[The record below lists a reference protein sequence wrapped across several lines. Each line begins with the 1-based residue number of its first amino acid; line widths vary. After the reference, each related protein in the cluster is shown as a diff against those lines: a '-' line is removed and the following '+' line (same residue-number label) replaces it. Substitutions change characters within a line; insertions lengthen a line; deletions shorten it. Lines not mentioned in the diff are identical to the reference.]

1 MITDARVLTAQFVPR
16 DVEHRHEEID
26 RLSTA
31 LDPLL
36 DDQPGENASLFGP
49 TGAGKTCV
57 ARYTLRQLRE
67 QLPGLDAQYVNCW
80 RDGSPFAVRRRLLD
94 AVGDTTDVHR
104 QSTAIDALRE
114 RFRGALDG
122 PFVAVLDEVDQLSST
137 DLLYDLNAT
146 PEVTLVLIANREAEL
161 FADLDDRLDSRLRGG
176 VTVNFDRYGVDELG
190 AILASRAER
199 GLDPG
204 AIDER
209 GLRTIADRA
218 GGDARVAIDAL
229 RAAARAAERRGGD
242 RIADRDLADA
252 VPTARSTIRE
262 RRLET
267 LGEHQRAVYAAIREA
282 GEIAPGPL
290 YDAYSARVA
299 EPRSRRMMRNYC
311 AKLDQYGLIRA
322 EGETRDRRY
331 SVVEV

>member
-1 MITDARVLTAQFVPR
+1 MITDARVLTAEFVPR

-26 RLSTA
+26 RLSAA
-31 LDPLL
+31 LDPIL
-36 DDQPGENASLFGP
+36 DDQPGENAYLFGP

-57 ARYTLRQLRE
+57 ARYTLRQLRDR
-67 QLPGLDAQYVNCW
+67 LPGLDAQYVNCW

-94 AVGDTTDVHR
+94 AVADTAAVHR
-104 QSTAIDALRE
+104 QSTAIDTIRE
-114 RFRGALDG
+114 RFRAALDG
-122 PFVAVLDEVDQLSST
+122 PFVAVLDEVDQLEST

-146 PEVTLVLIANREAEL
+146 REVTLVLIANREEEL

-176 VTVNFDRYGVDELG
+176 VTVRFDRYGVDELG
-190 AILASRAER
+190 AILGSRAER
-199 GLDPG
+199 GLEPG
-204 AIDER
+204 AIDGA

-229 RAAARAAERRGGD
+229 RAAARAAERRGGEAITD
-242 RIADRDLADA
+242 DDLADA

-267 LGEHQRAVYAAIREA
+267 LGAHQRAVYEAIRAA

-290 YDAYSARVA
+290 YEAYSTRVD
-299 EPRSRRMMRNYC
+299 EPRSRRMVRNYC

-331 SVVEV
+331 AVVEA